1 MTYPL
6 ASVPLLT
13 GHTQSWPQLQTCQPG
28 PPDLSTPDHRPLVL
42 LSQACPG
49 CGLPR
54 EDCSESFSSGSRL
67 LAVLPPSALAL
78 TVIKKALIRVRQI
91 SSVEFIFLKTLG
103 RIQTLQRPLI
113 RWSSQV
119 EQVVTLRPPRG
130 PSARASLSDVV
141 GGTRVAQ
148 SFLSLPPHLPGIKKV
163 ARATEKKQGKG
174 SPVTSWPDLSGSGRF
189 HKPCCRVR
197 KGGSGPP
204 RTTEGQAT
212 CP

>member
-148 SFLSLPPHLPGIKKV
+148 SFLSSLPHLPPGHQEGGKSNRKK
-163 ARATEKKQGKG
+163 TGKG
-174 SPVTSWPDLSGSGRF
+174 ITRHLLARLV
-189 HKPCCRVR
+189 RVW
-197 KGGSGPP
+197 KISQTLLQGQEGGKWAP
-204 RTTEGQAT
+204 QDN
-212 CP
+212 